1 MNMSKECSGTETEAA
16 IDTLLDEI
24 EEKISV
30 AQGKGALTEDKH
42 EEILSHVGEMRER
55 NSKLKCLL
63 SEIPSS
69 APEPESIV
77 KELEEMIE
85 SPVKEVT

>member
-1 MNMSKECSGTETEAA
+1 MSKECEAGETETA
-16 IDTLLDEI
+16 IDSLLDEI

-42 EEILSHVGEMRER
+42 EEISGHVKEMRDA
-55 NSKLKCLL
+55 NSKLKCLM
-63 SEIPSS
+63 SSIPTA

-77 KELEEMIE
+77 KEIDEKLGVTE
-85 SPVKEVT
+85 SEGA